1 MTNFVFL
8 QQATAQQS
16 NPWSM
21 LIFLGLLFLIMWLFM
36 IRPQAKKQKE
46 LQKFR
51 DSLKEGDRV
60 VTIGGIYGKVAQ
72 VKDNTVV
79 LEVAPNVKM
88 KFDKSA
94 ILRDTSDLEQR

>member
-8 QQATAQQS
+8 QQAAAQQG

-21 LIFLGLLFLIMWLFM
+21 LIFLGLLFVIMWLFM
-36 IRPQAKKQKE
+36 IRPQAKRQKE

-51 DSLKEGDRV
+51 ASLKEGDRV

-72 VKDNTVV
+72 VKDTTVV
-79 LEVAPNVKM
+79 LEVAPNVKI
-88 KFDKSA
+88 KFDKTA
-94 ILRDTSDLEQR
+94 ILRDHTDLEQK

>member
-1 MTNFVFL
+1 
-8 QQATAQQS
+8 
-16 NPWSM
+16 
-21 LIFLGLLFLIMWLFM
+21 M
-36 IRPQAKKQKE
+36 IRPQSKKQKE

-60 VTIGGIYGKVAQ
+60 ITIGGIHGKVAQ
-72 VKDNTVV
+72 IKDNAVI
-79 LEVAPNVKM
+79 LEVANNVKM

>member
-8 QQATAQQS
+8 QQAAQQG

-60 VTIGGIYGKVAQ
+60 VTIGGIYGKVSQ
-72 VKDNTVV
+72 VKDKTVV
-79 LEVAPNVKM
+79 LEVAPNIKM
-88 KFDKSA
+88 TFDKSA
-94 ILRDTSDLEQR
+94 ILRDTGDLEQR